1 MNNGADPG
9 GRPGVLSIKDL
20 DALRI
25 AALQFREAGDTI
37 TGLQAN
43 TSISESVSGGLPGTD
58 TEKGVANVDE
68 TLKGALQNQGQW
80 LEDLSGKLLGA
91 LDQIAQVDHDA
102 AAALAQEAPEQG
114 GAPADAGGGA
124 SGGGSGS
131 DRGGS
136 GGGDSGGGSS
146 GGGAPSGG
154 GSASG
159 GAPSG
164 DSGSGA
170 PSGSGEQG
178 EGQPSEGEGL
188 PGAQD
193 AAQPVE
199 DQTGDGDGDTMS
211 IMGPDGRE
219 VKLSPEQTKNAK
231 AIIEAGK
238 QLGVSDGDVQSA
250 LQTALRESGLHNYGS
265 TEYPESL
272 QYADKKPDGS
282 PWLSNDQSM
291 IGLFPH
297 EGGVHA
303 DVQTMMD
310 PYAQAAQF
318 FEQHS
323 SGQRASAGGETAGA
337 AADRAQ
343 IL

>member
-1 MNNGADPG
+1 MTNNGASPG
-9 GRPGVLSIKDL
+9 GQPGVLSIKDL
-20 DALRI
+20 DALRM
-25 AALQFREAGDTI
+25 AALQFREAGGTI
-37 TGLQAN
+37 AGLQAN
-43 TSISESVSGGLPGTD
+43 TSISEAVAGGLPGTD

-91 LDQIAQVDHDA
+91 LDQIAQVDQVA
-102 AAALAQEAPEQG
+102 SAALAQDAPEQA
-114 GAPADAGGGA
+114 GARAGAGGGD
-124 SGGGSGS
+124 SSGGSGS
-131 DRGGS
+131 DGGGS
-136 GGGDSGGGSS
+136 GGDTGGGSS
-146 GGGAPSGG
+146 GGGSPSGG
-154 GSASG
+154 GSGGGSPSG
-159 GAPSG
+159 G
-164 DSGSGA
+164 SGSGA
-170 PSGSGEQG
+170 QPGSDKQG
-178 EGQPSEGEGL
+178 E
-188 PGAQD
+188 D
-193 AAQPVE
+193 QPVD

-219 VKLSPEQTKNAK
+219 VKLSPEQAKNAK

-265 TEYPESL
+265 AEYPESL

-282 PWLSNDQSM
+282 PWLSSDQNM
-291 IGLFPH
+291 VGLFPH

-310 PYAQAAQF
+310 PYTQAAQF

-323 SGQRASAGGETAGA
+323 FEQHASAGGETAGA
-337 AADRAQ
+337 SSGRAQ
-343 IL
+343 SL